1 MVKIST
7 MSKNQFSFLF
17 MLFFFCSGAIA
28 QQTEAAKPY
37 SIVIKGGHIIDPKN
51 NMDALM
57 DIAIKDGKIVAIA
70 KNIDGSQATQLVNA
84 KGMFI
89 TPGLIDLHVHFFWG
103 QDGSGYMNAR
113 AGLPADGFT
122 FPAGVT
128 TAVDAGSPG
137 WKSFELYKKQT
148 IDQSQTRV
156 LAMLNIVSEGMDSR
170 NESDIEHMDPTS
182 TADMAKKYP
191 EHIVG
196 VKLAHFSGR
205 GNLAHSWIP
214 TDRTIEAGKLANIP
228 IMVDFGSATPYL
240 PLDSLFNV
248 KFRPGDI
255 YTHAFGG
262 NPEVGLT
269 SQSGRESIVDI
280 STKKV
285 KEYAIKA
292 QKRGV
297 IFDVGF
303 GGSSFLFSQ
312 GIPAI
317 KSGFYPNSISTD
329 LHTGSMNNAMK
340 NMPNIMSLFMA
351 MGMPFKEVIKASTWN
366 PAQQIKRPELGNLSI
381 GSGADIAI
389 FTLRKGNFG
398 YYARDGKIAGKERL
412 ETEMTIRAGRIVYNL
427 NAIAEPNVIQAP
439 PRQRPANA
447 PQRTGNTP

>member
-1 MVKIST
+1 MNRKQI
-7 MSKNQFSFLF
+7 
-17 MLFFFCSGAIA
+17 FFFSVMLLWCSGLFA
-28 QQTEAAKPY
+28 QQAGTVKPY
-37 SIVIKGGHIIDPKN
+37 NIVIKGGHIIDPKN
-51 NMDALM
+51 NVDAVM
-57 DIAIKDGKIVAIA
+57 DIAIKDGKIALIA
-70 KNIDGSQATQLVNA
+70 KSIDGTQGTQVVNA
-84 KGMFI
+84 KGMYV

-103 QDGSGYMNAR
+103 HDGSSYMNAPSS
-113 AGLPADGFT
+113 LPADGFT

-128 TAVDAGSPG
+128 TVVDAGSPG
-137 WKSFELYKKQT
+137 WKNFELYKKQT
-148 IDQSQTRV
+148 IDRSQTRV
-156 LAMLNIVSEGMDSR
+156 LAMLNIVGQGMAGGQY
-170 NESDIEHMDPTS
+170 ESNIDEMEPQK

-191 EHIVG
+191 EHVVG

-205 GNLAHSWIP
+205 GPLAHSWIP
-214 TDRTIEAGKLANIP
+214 VDRAIEAGKLANIP

-262 NPEVGLT
+262 DPQVGLT
-269 SQSGRESIVDI
+269 IQNGRESIVDV
-280 STKKV
+280 SAKKV
-285 KEYAIKA
+285 KQYAFTA

-366 PAQQIKRPELGNLSI
+366 PAQQIKRPELGNLSV
-381 GSGADIAI
+381 GSEADIAI
-389 FTLRKGNFG
+389 FTVRKGNFG
-398 YYARDGKIAGKERL
+398 FYARDGKIPGKERL

-439 PRQRPANA
+439 PRPRN
-447 PQRTGNTP
+447 R

>member
-1 MVKIST
+1 MKQ
-7 MSKNQFSFLF
+7 KQL
-17 MLFFFCSGAIA
+17 LFFLMQLFLCVGAIA
-28 QQTEAAKPY
+28 QQTESAKPY
-37 SIVIKGGHIIDPKN
+37 SIVIKGGHVIDPKN
-51 NMDALM
+51 NIDAPM
-57 DIAIKDGKIVAIA
+57 DIAIKDGKIAAIA
-70 KNIDGSQATQLVNA
+70 KSIDGSLGTQLVNA

-103 QDGSGYMNAR
+103 HDGSSYMNAPS
-113 AGLPADGFT
+113 GLPADGFT

-128 TAVDAGSPG
+128 TVVDAGSPG
-137 WKSFELYKKQT
+137 WKTFELYKKQT
-148 IDQSQTRV
+148 IDRSQTRV
-156 LAMLNIVSEGMDSR
+156 LAMLNIVGQGMAGGQF
-170 NESDIEHMDPTS
+170 ESNIEEMDPQK
-182 TADMAKKYP
+182 TAEMAKKYP
-191 EHIVG
+191 GDVVG

-205 GNLAHSWIP
+205 GPLAHSWIP
-214 TDRTIEAGKLANIP
+214 VDRAIEAGRLANIP
-228 IMVDFGSATPYL
+228 IMVDFGSANPYL

-248 KFRPGDI
+248 KFRPGDM

-285 KEYAIKA
+285 KDYAVRA

-351 MGMPFKEVIKASTWN
+351 MGMPFKDVITASTWN
-366 PAQQIKRPELGNLSI
+366 PAQQIKRPELGNLSV
-381 GSGADIAI
+381 GSEADVAI

-398 YYARDGKIAGKERL
+398 YYARDGKIAGKDRL

-427 NAIAEPNVIQAP
+427 NAIAEPNVLPNP
-439 PRQRPANA
+439 PRQRPANTPQA
-447 PQRTGNTP
+447 PQ

>member
-1 MVKIST
+1 M
-7 MSKNQFSFLF
+7 NQKRLLFFSMLLF
-17 MLFFFCSGAIA
+17 MCSGAMA
-28 QQTEAAKPY
+28 QQSEAAKPY
-37 SIVIKGGHIIDPKN
+37 SIVIKGGRIIDPKN
-51 NMDALM
+51 NIDAVM
-57 DIAIKDGKIVAIA
+57 DIAIKDGKIAAIA
-70 KNIDGSQATQLVNA
+70 KTIDGNQGTQVVNA
-84 KGMFI
+84 KGMYI
-89 TPGLIDLHVHFFWG
+89 TPGLVDIHVHFFWG
-103 QDGSGYMNAR
+103 HDGSGYMNAR

-128 TAVDAGSPG
+128 TVVDAGSPG

-148 IDQSQTRV
+148 IDPSQTRV

-170 NESDIEHMDPTS
+170 NESDIDHMDPKS

-205 GNLAHSWIP
+205 GALAHSWIP
-214 TDRTIEAGKLANIP
+214 TDRALEAGRLANIP
-228 IMVDFGSATPYL
+228 IMVDFGSATPFL

-269 SQSGRESIVDI
+269 TQSGRESIVDI

-297 IFDVGF
+297 IFDIGF

-351 MGMPFKEVIKASTWN
+351 MGMPFNEVIKASTWN
-366 PAQQIKRPELGNLSI
+366 PAQEIKRPELGNLSV
-381 GSGADIAI
+381 GAEADVAI
-389 FTLRKGNFG
+389 FTRRQGNFG
-398 YYARDGKIAGKERL
+398 FYARDGKIAGKERL
-412 ETEMTIRAGRIVYNL
+412 ETEMTIRAGKIVYNL
-427 NAIAEPNVIQAP
+427 NAIAEPNILPPAP
-439 PRQRPANA
+439 RNVR
-447 PQRTGNTP
+447 